1 MRSSGTAKVLFLFEN
16 YVFDTDRRELR
27 HGTVAVPVE
36 PQVFD
41 LLAYLIKNRERVA
54 SKDDLV
60 AAIWGGRIVS
70 ESTLT
75 TRINAARG
83 AIGDSGAEQR
93 LIKTLARKGL
103 RFVGDVREEARP
115 EKVTPIG
122 RGHVATQQPNP
133 ELSLPDKPSIAV
145 LPFANL
151 SGDPQ
156 QDYFSDG
163 ITEDIITELSRF
175 SELQVIA
182 RNSTFQFKGKA
193 VDIRQV
199 GRELGAR
206 YVLEGSVR
214 RSGDRIRIT
223 AQLIDAMT
231 GANRWAERYDRE
243 LHDVFAV
250 QDEVARAIV
259 AILAAVVNR
268 AEIDRALLKPPAAWE
283 AYEYYLRGAEAY
295 SLHSTRRTTASL
307 YDARRLLKQ
316 SLAID
321 PNYARACAMLS
332 ETYVYAYVE
341 PLDCDYLN
349 PAALD
354 RALDLAETAVN
365 LDAHLPQ
372 AHAQLGHTLI
382 FKRRHDAA
390 IAEFERAFALN
401 PNFIDNRFAFA
412 LSCAGEH
419 ARAIEVLEA
428 NIRLDPFQPVIFSL
442 GAMGMANYM
451 LKRYDTVRLL
461 RECASRLP
469 NLQACHVFLASAYA
483 QSGQLEEASVEAAEV
498 LRINPSFSIEKWKR
512 LAVYKNPKDAEHR
525 IDGLRK
531 AGLPEV

>member
-1 MRSSGTAKVLFLFEN
+1 VGLYWNAKLLFLFED
-16 YVFDTDRRELR
+16 YAFDTDRRELR
-27 HGTVAVPVE
+27 HGAVTVPVE

-60 AAIWGGRIVS
+60 AAIWGGRSVS
-70 ESTLT
+70 ESTMT
-75 TRINAARG
+75 TRINAARA

-103 RFVGDVREEARP
+103 RFVGDVREEAKP
-115 EKVTPIG
+115 EKVTPVG
-122 RGHVATQQPNP
+122 AVGAAVEQPKLP
-133 ELSLPDKPSIAV
+133 SPLPDKPSIAV
-145 LPFANL
+145 LPFA
-151 SGDPQ
+151 SDPQ

-163 ITEDIITELSRF
+163 ITEDIITELSRL
-175 SELQVIA
+175 SELLVIA
-182 RNSTFQFKGKA
+182 SNSTFQFKGKA
-193 VDIRQV
+193 IDIRQV
-199 GRELGAR
+199 GLELGAR
-206 YVLEGSVR
+206 YVLKGSVR

-231 GANRWAERYDRE
+231 GAFRWAERYDRE

-259 AILAAVVNR
+259 AILAALVNR
-268 AEIDRALLKPPAAWE
+268 AEIDRVLLKPPATWE

-295 SLHSTRRTTASL
+295 SLHSTRRTMASL

-321 PNYARACAMLS
+321 PDYARACAMLS
-332 ETYVYAYVE
+332 ETHVYAYVE
-341 PLDCDYLN
+341 PLDCDYVN

-354 RALDLAETAVN
+354 RALELAEAAVN
-365 LDAHLPQ
+365 LDARLPQ
-372 AHAQLGHTLI
+372 AHAQLGHVLI
-382 FKRRHDAA
+382 FKRQHDAA
-390 IAEFERAFALN
+390 IAEFEKAFALN

-412 LSCAGEH
+412 LSCTGEH

-428 NIRLDPFQPVIFSL
+428 NMRLDPFQPVIFSL

-451 LKRYDTVRLL
+451 LKRYDAMRLL

-483 QSGQLEEASVEAAEV
+483 QSGHLEEASAEAAEV
-498 LRINPSFSIEKWKR
+498 LRINPNFTIERWKR
-512 LAVYKNPKDAEHR
+512 LAVYKNPQDAEHR